1 MPQQGYRLPL
11 PDDAP
16 VAWREALNTDSHH
29 YGGSTTGSGEGVLTA
44 DATPHRGRA
53 RSLALT
59 LPPLST
65 LFLLPA

>member
-1 MPQQGYRLPL
+1 VPL
-11 PDDAP
+11 PEDSPGAWHCALDTDA
-16 VAWREALNTDSHH
+16 RR
-29 YGGSTTGSGEGVLTA
+29 YGGSDLGNGESVLTA